1 MKHFFKSRP
10 ILMFVSI
17 TAILL
22 LDSMNLLAVEDSK
35 DVGKQQEFISQAQI
49 GRKITVKVSDSY
61 GPIIGANVIVKGS
74 TNGGITDVDGNVVL
88 SGVSQG
94 ETVVVSFI
102 GYVTQEIVVGTSSI
116 ITVKLAEDAEILDE
130 VVVIGYGA
138 VKKNDLTGAITQ
150 IDPTKKEEHFSANAT
165 DLLRN
170 TVAGMNIPFSTSAKG
185 DINTSNILIRG
196 TNSIKASNGPL
207 IVLDG
212 IIWEGDL
219 ADISSSD
226 IARID
231 VMKDA
236 SSAAVYGSFIIKN

>member
-1 MKHFFKSRP
+1 MKHFLKSRP

-102 GYVTQEIVVGTSSI
+102 GYVTQEIVVGISSI
-116 ITVKLAEDAEILDE
+116 MT
-130 VVVIGYGA
+130 
-138 VKKNDLTGAITQ
+138 
-150 IDPTKKEEHFSANAT
+150 
-165 DLLRN
+165 
-170 TVAGMNIPFSTSAKG
+170 
-185 DINTSNILIRG
+185 
-196 TNSIKASNGPL
+196 
-207 IVLDG
+207 
-212 IIWEGDL
+212 
-219 ADISSSD
+219 
-226 IARID
+226 
-231 VMKDA
+231 
-236 SSAAVYGSFIIKN
+236 